1 MGEQMRKAWDKNA
14 VVVCMVVAVLL
25 AIAFG
30 FSLASIANQSQ
41 VVELSEMHRKE
52 RANLKR
58 WHRADVSLL
67 RATLAESKLII
78 ARQSDQI
85 FELSK
90 RGATC
95 HIQSTQ

>member
-1 MGEQMRKAWDKNA
+1 MGEQMRRAWDKNA
-14 VVVCMVVAVLL
+14 VVVCMVVAVLM
-25 AIAFG
+25 ATAFG
-30 FSLASIANQSQ
+30 FSLASIANQRQ

-67 RATLAESKLII
+67 RSTLAESKLII
-78 ARQSDQI
+78 AKQSDQL

-90 RGATC
+90 RGGAC
-95 HIQSTQ
+95 PTQQPQ